1 MRAKRAN
8 RFNAIV
14 RHELHRAKGTLAI
27 AALSTLGLTLTEL
40 TRPWPLKI
48 IVDHVLLARPASPT
62 LTPFGGPF
70 EMSKTLAVV
79 ALASTIVLIA
89 LVRSALAYF
98 QLSITLRIG
107 SHLAYA
113 LRREL
118 FAHLQR
124 LSLSFHS
131 RARSGELLTK
141 VASDT
146 GVVKD
151 VFAELALTA
160 GLHLLTIIGIFAIMW
175 AVNWRLALVVVA
187 TFPLLLSSLLHLYR
201 KGKASARRQRKREE
215 ALAARLGEVL
225 AAVPLIQAF
234 GRERY
239 EEERF
244 ATESGEY
251 LAESI
256 RHARVEAVAARAV
269 EIITAAG
276 SCAVIVFGSLQVLEG
291 RMTLGSIL
299 IFTSYLSSLYR
310 PVRDLAKLST
320 RFSRAMASTQR
331 IDEILRIEP
340 DIHDHP
346 RAIEAPR
353 LAGEIV
359 FRNVSFDYGDGK
371 GVLGDVSFTIRP
383 GQRVALLG
391 ASGAGK
397 STLVSLILR
406 LYDPQQGSIY
416 LDGVDIRHYRRESLR
431 RQIGIVPQNSILF
444 GATVRENIAYGKLDA
459 TMEEIVAAAT
469 AANAHQFIL
478 DLADGYGTVIG
489 ERGETLSGGQRQRI
503 AIARALIRDAPI
515 LILDEP
521 MTGLDIGSAAKVREA
536 LSRLMA
542 GKTCLVITHD
552 PRAAADADV
561 LLVLE
566 DGRIVERGRDRAG
579 IASVLRTPAR
589 SDLPPLRPLSLR

>member
-89 LVRSALAYF
+89 LIRSALAYF

-124 LSLSFHS
+124 LSLSFPS

-201 KGKASARRQRKREE
+201 KGKASARR
-215 ALAARLGEVL
+215 
-225 AAVPLIQAF
+225 
-234 GRERY
+234 
-239 EEERF
+239 
-244 ATESGEY
+244 
-251 LAESI
+251 
-256 RHARVEAVAARAV
+256 
-269 EIITAAG
+269 
-276 SCAVIVFGSLQVLEG
+276 
-291 RMTLGSIL
+291 
-299 IFTSYLSSLYR
+299 
-310 PVRDLAKLST
+310 
-320 RFSRAMASTQR
+320 
-331 IDEILRIEP
+331 
-340 DIHDHP
+340 
-346 RAIEAPR
+346 
-353 LAGEIV
+353 
-359 FRNVSFDYGDGK
+359 
-371 GVLGDVSFTIRP
+371 
-383 GQRVALLG
+383 
-391 ASGAGK
+391 
-397 STLVSLILR
+397 
-406 LYDPQQGSIY
+406 
-416 LDGVDIRHYRRESLR
+416 
-431 RQIGIVPQNSILF
+431 
-444 GATVRENIAYGKLDA
+444 
-459 TMEEIVAAAT
+459 
-469 AANAHQFIL
+469 
-478 DLADGYGTVIG
+478 
-489 ERGETLSGGQRQRI
+489 
-503 AIARALIRDAPI
+503 
-515 LILDEP
+515 
-521 MTGLDIGSAAKVREA
+521 
-536 LSRLMA
+536 
-542 GKTCLVITHD
+542 
-552 PRAAADADV
+552 
-561 LLVLE
+561 
-566 DGRIVERGRDRAG
+566 
-579 IASVLRTPAR
+579 
-589 SDLPPLRPLSLR
+589 